1 MESGSPK
8 TSSPRLMGP
17 DMVSRTKWVG
27 FGYYVCLKKRDPKTL
42 EVKKG
47 DPDLDFPTI
56 QT

>member
-1 MESGSPK
+1 
-8 TSSPRLMGP
+8 MGP